1 MSKQLTVEVR
11 QKTNT
16 TGETNWEGRVAVPGT
31 NATKLAKKDGSTSFP
46 TRGSLNSV
54 ARALGQRLQLDIE
67 FSEPQRKAAKKS
79 VKSKTTKAATA
90 SKSPKTTTK

>member
-11 QKTNT
+11 QKTSKGET
-16 TGETNWEGRVAVPGT
+16 TGWEGRVAVPGT
-31 NATKLAKKDGSTSFP
+31 NATKLAKKDGCSLFP

-54 ARALGQRLQLDIE
+54 ARALGKRLGLEVE

-79 VKSKTTKAATA
+79 VKSKTA
-90 SKSPKTTTK
+90 KTPTE